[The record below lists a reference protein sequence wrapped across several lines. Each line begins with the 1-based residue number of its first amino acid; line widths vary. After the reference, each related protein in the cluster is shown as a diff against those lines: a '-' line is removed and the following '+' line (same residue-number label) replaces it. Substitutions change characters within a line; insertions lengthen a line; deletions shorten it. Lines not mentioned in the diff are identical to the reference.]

1 VFVLSVNNDWTH
13 SISSITISHTSL
25 FYTPFYY
32 HQIQLIITTTTNI
45 SALRELDRQNVI
57 KSDPFILMQGD
68 VVSNVDLHCAMS
80 RHVERRMKDA
90 SAIMTILLQDVGGWG
105 LENNTAHDDTDYE
118 DDGEEE
124 EKKENELKY
133 NNQRVHTTNHHH
145 NPPLRSSTDD
155 LLLALD
161 TTHSNRILLW
171 DDITSRNNRQYA
183 SIPTIFFQENSSCI
197 TLTRNYHDVGIDICS
212 PDILARF
219 SDEFDYREL
228 RSQFVSNCVAEEE
241 AGLQAGRIYAHML
254 ERGEYAGRPLGD
266 MRRYHQ
272 VSMDLLRRWCY
283 PLVPDN
289 HQYHH
294 HHHHCQDSSNGNN
307 TAVANYVCERHF
319 VYRDVGG
326 MHHIGS
332 GSSSSSSSQGNRMSS
347 HIGRTTQLLG
357 SLLLGPNYSIGERC
371 TLQRSVLGPNCTLKD
386 DVTIMDSHLWGNC
399 TIENGASLSGVI
411 VCEGAIIRQG
421 AILERG
427 CVVGMGCIVG
437 AGVRLKEF
445 TRITC
450 AAAEVED
457 DDDYWNSSSSE
468 EEDEDFVDGDKKA
481 SAMNNT
487 TASLDAI
494 TNHDVVGK
502 DGIGRVYIPSP
513 PDDYDSDDDEE
524 SAQAAAMELM
534 KSQSIGYD
542 LTNVYRKWRK
552 VQMNYDDDGFSLD
565 ELGSDDDD
573 DDEDDDGYM
582 GMGDDMMNNE
592 NAASGSAGDGGSSG
606 VQITGRQKGIDV
618 VKELRDI
625 CLEHETTS
633 PVDNL
638 RIELNSFKFSQ
649 NATYS
654 DCCKGAMMAVM
665 TKIVDESGGG
675 GESSG
680 LTPGKLV
687 GSLKKMMEYWGALFK
702 SICIGSDE
710 EKAIIHS
717 LELMALG
724 QVGGSKF
731 VSILG
736 TEPAFRFVLQTL
748 HDQEIVN
755 EDAIFDWAFERKD
768 ESKDSPLGRLFWQK
782 PNQDFLE
789 WLEEEDSGS
798 DNDGEDDTD
807 EDSD

>member
-1 VFVLSVNNDWTH
+1 
-13 SISSITISHTSL
+13 
-25 FYTPFYY
+25 
-32 HQIQLIITTTTNI
+32 
-45 SALRELDRQNVI
+45 
-57 KSDPFILMQGD
+57 
-68 VVSNVDLHCAMS
+68 
-80 RHVERRMKDA
+80 
-90 SAIMTILLQDVGGWG
+90 
-105 LENNTAHDDTDYE
+105 
-118 DDGEEE
+118 
-124 EKKENELKY
+124 
-133 NNQRVHTTNHHH
+133 
-145 NPPLRSSTDD
+145 
-155 LLLALD
+155 
-161 TTHSNRILLW
+161 
-171 DDITSRNNRQYA
+171 
-183 SIPTIFFQENSSCI
+183 
-197 TLTRNYHDVGIDICS
+197 
-212 PDILARF
+212 
-219 SDEFDYREL
+219 
-228 RSQFVSNCVAEEE
+228 
-241 AGLQAGRIYAHML
+241 
-254 ERGEYAGRPLGD
+254 
-266 MRRYHQ
+266 
-272 VSMDLLRRWCY
+272 
-283 PLVPDN
+283 
-289 HQYHH
+289 
-294 HHHHCQDSSNGNN
+294 
-307 TAVANYVCERHF
+307 
-319 VYRDVGG
+319 
-326 MHHIGS
+326 
-332 GSSSSSSSQGNRMSS
+332 
-347 HIGRTTQLLG
+347 
-357 SLLLGPNYSIGERC
+357 
-371 TLQRSVLGPNCTLKD
+371 
-386 DVTIMDSHLWGNC
+386 
-399 TIENGASLSGVI
+399 
-411 VCEGAIIRQG
+411 
-421 AILERG
+421 
-427 CVVGMGCIVG
+427 MGCIVG

-468 EEDEDFVDGDKKA
+468 EEEDEDSVDGDTSKVDNKA
-481 SAMNNT
+481 SAMNTT
-487 TASLDAI
+487 TASSDAI

-542 LTNVYRKWRK
+542 MTNVYRKWQK
-552 VQMNYDDDGFSLD
+552 IQMNNDDDGFSLD

-573 DDEDDDGYM
+573 DDEDGDGYM
-582 GMGDDMMNNE
+582 GVEDDMMNNE

-606 VQITGRQKGIDV
+606 MQITGRQKGIDV

-665 TKIVDESGGG
+665 TKIVDESGSG

-731 VSILG
+731 ASILG

-755 EDAIFDWAFERKD
+755 EDAIFDWALERKD
-768 ESKDSPLGRLFWQK
+768 ESKDNPLGRLFWQK

-789 WLEEEDSGS
+789 WLEKEDSGS
-798 DNDGEDDTD
+798 DDDGEDDSD

>member
-1 VFVLSVNNDWTH
+1 MAFNFHTA
-13 SISSITISHTSL
+13 ISTRFSNPMFFS
-25 FYTPFYY
+25 
-32 HQIQLIITTTTNI
+32 TTTPPTNKQTTTTTTNYDTNI

-68 VVSNVDLHCAMS
+68 VISNVDLQCAMS
-80 RHVERRMKDA
+80 RHVERRTKDA

-105 LENNTAHDDTDYE
+105 LDTASIDDYE
-118 DDGEEE
+118 DAIDDNYIMMGEE
-124 EKKENELKY
+124 EKKKEENE
-133 NNQRVHTTNHHH
+133 NNHNNCHHQCYSH
-145 NPPLRSSTDD
+145 HIPPLRSSTDD

-171 DDITSRNNRQYA
+171 DDHTSRNNNKYA
-183 SIPTIFFQENSSCI
+183 SIPTIFFQENSSTI

-241 AGLQAGRIYAHML
+241 AGLQSGRIYAHTL

-289 HQYHH
+289 HHYHH
-294 HHHHCQDSSNGNN
+294 HHRQSGSGN
-307 TAVANYVCERHF
+307 AVADATGANYVCERHF

-326 MHHIGS
+326 MHA
-332 GSSSSSSSQGNRMSS
+332 GSSRNRMSS
-347 HIGRTTQLLG
+347 HIGRTTKLLG
-357 SLLLGPNYSIGERC
+357 SLLLGPNYTIGERC

-386 DVTIMDSHLWGNC
+386 DVTIMDSHIWGNC
-399 TIENGASLSGVI
+399 IIENGASLSGVI

-427 CVVGMGCIVG
+427 CVVGVGCIVG
-437 AGVRLKEF
+437 ADVRLKEF

-457 DDDYWNSSSSE
+457 DDDYWKSSSSSE
-468 EEDEDFVDGDKKA
+468 EEEENSADVDYKA
-481 SAMNNT
+481 STMNTT
-487 TASLDAI
+487 TASSDAI

-502 DGIGRVYIPSP
+502 DGIGRVYVPTP

-524 SAQAAAMELM
+524 TVQAMAMELM

-542 LTNVYRKWRK
+542 MTAVYRKWQK
-552 VQMNYDDDGFSLD
+552 IQMNDYDDGFSLD

-573 DDEDDDGYM
+573 DDDDG
-582 GMGDDMMNNE
+582 DDYIEVENELMNNE
-592 NAASGSAGDGGSSG
+592 NAASGSSAGDGNG

-618 VKELRDI
+618 VKELHDI

-675 GESSG
+675 GGESSSG

-687 GSLKKMMEYWGALFK
+687 GSLKKMMEYWGPLFK

-731 VSILG
+731 ISVLG
-736 TEPAFRFVLQTL
+736 TEPSFRFVLQTL

-755 EDAIFDWAFERKD
+755 EDAIFDWALERKD

-789 WLEEEDSGS
+789 WLEEDSGS
-798 DNDGEDDTD
+798 DDDGEDDSD
-807 EDSD
+807 EESN